1 MWCSHCSA
9 DNFVTATRWL
19 SGSWYLQGCS
29 MSMEA
34 ASCNV
39 FLTWQYPAHNIE
51 ILLLQRIMQM
61 LQWNFFFLTF
71 DVNFS
76 ESQYLCS
83 ITTLWSHFSPTM
95 VIYSAISKRIVFI
108 ARKFMY
114 TTGTVLVLVMLISI
128 LQVVKSSVFWIFQRS
143 AQYLHKEL
151 PVRIAHRIR
160 GFRGLP
166 FIVGCNPTI
175 LKVVSALKKRNR
187 PFETC

>member
-1 MWCSHCSA
+1 M
-9 DNFVTATRWL
+9 
-19 SGSWYLQGCS
+19 
-29 MSMEA
+29 
-34 ASCNV
+34 
-39 FLTWQYPAHNIE
+39 
-51 ILLLQRIMQM
+51 LLQSIMQM
-61 LQWNFFFLTF
+61 LQWKLFFFYFLMLIF
-71 DVNFS
+71 QNPIIFVVLPLYDPILVL
-76 ESQYLCS
+76 Q
-83 ITTLWSHFSPTM
+83 WSF
-95 VIYSAISKRIVFI
+95 YSAISKRIVFI
-108 ARKFMY
+108 ARKFIFMY
-114 TTGTVLVLVMLISI
+114 TTGTVLVLVLVMLISI